1 MNLPHTTLRQQY
13 VNDIQGIE
21 AVLKEHT
28 DGNATDDGL
37 AYVQKKLDA
46 VAEKYQYNE
55 EIGTSRYKLYELQA
69 LLHYFK
75 GKDDDAL
82 DFIHQAIQTRGD
94 TYPRAEKIKEQLASK
109 ATHQPHAT
117 LTKAEK
123 RKKLIGLEGWLAFY
137 IVGLGLT
144 ILLLIISIFSYGN
157 TLNDINSIRA
167 QAPDMYQSFMGA
179 LWFEILYQI
188 TAAGLAIWTIVSLAK
203 HQKLAK
209 KLAITYMIILATGAI
224 IDYVWVSSLYST
236 YNLEEGSDLQEL
248 GGDVGRN
255 ILYTLIWIPY
265 FLVSKRVK
273 ATLTK

>member
-1 MNLPHTTLRQQY
+1 
-13 VNDIQGIE
+13 
-21 AVLKEHT
+21 
-28 DGNATDDGL
+28 
-37 AYVQKKLDA
+37 
-46 VAEKYQYNE
+46 
-55 EIGTSRYKLYELQA
+55 
-69 LLHYFK
+69 
-75 GKDDDAL
+75 
-82 DFIHQAIQTRGD
+82 
-94 TYPRAEKIKEQLASK
+94 
-109 ATHQPHAT
+109 
-117 LTKAEK
+117 
-123 RKKLIGLEGWLAFY
+123 
-137 IVGLGLT
+137 
-144 ILLLIISIFSYGN
+144 
-157 TLNDINSIRA
+157 
-167 QAPDMYQSFMGA
+167 MYQSFMGA

-236 YNLEEGSDLQEL
+236 YNLEEGSDLQKL